1 MEKMNI
7 PIKLNMKT
15 WTICVIFFLF
25 PFPFVFT
32 RIFRSPS
39 RPSHKWRMNNKLTK
53 LKKRKLFT
61 ISKVF
66 LFQIS
71 GAMVDKNAK
80 NAVFSIN
87 QNQPLVR
94 KQKIENWWKWQ
105 VADGRARYAIQNIQW
120 IFLPSN
126 KNISFS

>member
-1 MEKMNI
+1 
-7 PIKLNMKT
+7 
-15 WTICVIFFLF
+15 
-25 PFPFVFT
+25 
-32 RIFRSPS
+32 
-39 RPSHKWRMNNKLTK
+39 
-53 LKKRKLFT
+53 
-61 ISKVF
+61 
-66 LFQIS
+66 
-71 GAMVDKNAK
+71 MVDKNAK

-94 KQKIENWWKWQ
+94 KQKIENRWKWQ

>member
-1 MEKMNI
+1 
-7 PIKLNMKT
+7 
-15 WTICVIFFLF
+15 
-25 PFPFVFT
+25 
-32 RIFRSPS
+32 
-39 RPSHKWRMNNKLTK
+39 MNNKLTK

-94 KQKIENWWKWQ
+94 KQKIENWCKWQ
-105 VADGRARYAIQNIQW
+105 VADGRARYVSEYTVD
-120 IFLPSN
+120 F
-126 KNISFS
+126 FTF